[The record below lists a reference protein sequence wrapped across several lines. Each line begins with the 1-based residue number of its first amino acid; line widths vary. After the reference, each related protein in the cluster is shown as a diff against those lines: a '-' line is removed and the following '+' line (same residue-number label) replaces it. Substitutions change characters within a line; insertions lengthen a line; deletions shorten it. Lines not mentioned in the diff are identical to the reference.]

1 MSDAL
6 RSEKSS
12 KAPFDAEA
20 FLVKPASGVTL
31 ERYQAKQQ
39 IYAQGELADS
49 VGYVRRGRLK
59 ITMLSNRGK
68 EATVGI
74 VRRGQFFGEACLGDA
89 KPRTATIT
97 ALEDC
102 LITSITKEVM
112 LSALSSKP
120 EFSAFFVAHLL
131 SRNSRLEEDLVD
143 QLLNSSEKRLARLLL
158 VLANVV
164 PEEPSEIY
172 LSQETLAE
180 MVGTTRSRVNTFL
193 NKFRE
198 KGFISY
204 NSQSRR
210 IEVYAGLLVSVLGS

>member
-1 MSDAL
+1 
-6 RSEKSS
+6 
-12 KAPFDAEA
+12 
-20 FLVKPASGVTL
+20 
-31 ERYQAKQQ
+31 
-39 IYAQGELADS
+39 
-49 VGYVRRGRLK
+49 
-59 ITMLSNRGK
+59 
-68 EATVGI
+68 
-74 VRRGQFFGEACLGDA
+74 
-89 KPRTATIT
+89 
-97 ALEDC
+97 
-102 LITSITKEVM
+102 M